1 MVNLRRKTTRRVEL
15 LKAAREIF
23 AERGYEATTV
33 SEIVSRAGVAQG
45 TFYLYFPS
53 KVSIAVELAEE
64 VQEKIKVAILEAY
77 AQAKQPKEWINESIQ
92 AAFDITGQYRD
103 VLGVVHSSIPWSE
116 HSEERERIFSPYY
129 DLIAGLL
136 EKEKMAGHVSVHVN
150 TRITA
155 TLIVGLVYYAIDE
168 CYLYDT
174 RTSPEIY
181 IEETMRFI
189 RHAMGI
195 H

>member
-1 MVNLRRKTTRRVEL
+1 MANSRSKTTRRVEL
-15 LKAAREIF
+15 LRAAREIF
-23 AERGYEATTV
+23 AEKGYEATTV
-33 SEIVSRAGVAQG
+33 SEIVSRTGVAQG

-53 KVSIAVELAEE
+53 KVSIAVELAGE

-77 AQAKQPKEWINESIQ
+77 SQAKQPEEWINKSIRI
-92 AAFDITGQYRD
+92 AFEVTGQYRD

-116 HSEERERIFSPYY
+116 HPEERERIFSPYY

-136 EKEKMAGHVSVHVN
+136 EEEKTHGHVSAHMN

-155 TLIVGLVYYAIDE
+155 ILIVGLVYYAIDE

-174 RTSPEIY
+174 HTAPEIY

-195 H
+195 R

>member
-1 MVNLRRKTTRRVEL
+1 M
-15 LKAAREIF
+15 
-23 AERGYEATTV
+23 
-33 SEIVSRAGVAQG
+33 SRAGVAQG

-53 KVSIAVELAEE
+53 KVSIAVELAGE
-64 VQEKIKVAILEAY
+64 VQEKIKITILEAY
-77 AQAKQPKEWINESIQ
+77 SQTKQPDEWISKSIR

-116 HSEERERIFSPYY
+116 HPQERERIFSPYY
-129 DLIAGLL
+129 DLISGLL
-136 EKEKMAGHVSVHVN
+136 EREKVRGNVSAHLN

-174 RTSPEIY
+174 HTAPETY
-181 IEETMRFI
+181 IEETVRFI
-189 RHAMGI
+189 RHAMGL

>member
-1 MVNLRRKTTRRVEL
+1 MTNSKGKTTRRVEL
-15 LKAAREIF
+15 LKAARGIF
-23 AERGYEATTV
+23 AEKGYEATTV
-33 SEIVSRAGVAQG
+33 SEIVTRAGVAQG

-53 KVSIAVELAEE
+53 KVSIAVELAGE
-64 VQEKIKVAILEAY
+64 VQEKIKAAILEAY
-77 AQAKQPKEWINESIQ
+77 AHTKKPEEWINKSIQ

-116 HSEERERIFSPYY
+116 HPRERERIFSPYY
-129 DLIAGLL
+129 DLISDLL
-136 EKEKMAGHVSVHVN
+136 EREKVRGNVSPHLN

-168 CYLYDT
+168 CYLYDVHT
-174 RTSPEIY
+174 AREIY

-195 H
+195 R